1 MQLVNA
7 RVCLDCEQIHES
19 QQCPVCASET
29 FAYLTRWVPRLEA
42 KPAQPSQPS
51 PRPLLTPTWTQRI
64 VFGGGAISLLAYG
77 LFKWNRRAKRHI
89 DVVAF
94 RKTGELR

>member
-1 MQLVNA
+1 MQLTVA
-7 RVCLDCEQIHES
+7 RVCLDCEEIHES

-29 FAYLTRWVPRLEA
+29 FAYLTRWIPRLEPRAA
-42 KPAQPSQPS
+42 KPP
-51 PRPLLTPTWTQRI
+51 PRPILTPTWKQRI

-77 LFKWNRRAKRHI
+77 LFRWKRGAKPHA

-94 RKTGELR
+94 RKTGEPR